1 MYGGDIVGL
10 FSQNQLA
17 QITAIAEKSRSV
29 AEPAAQKAKTKS
41 INTELNRISNDVVK
55 YFQDSQSILI
65 TSAAQLH
72 EYVDNVIATGYCA
85 IDTETTGLDRIN
97 DYIVGASIYYPGGIE
112 CYIPIMHKVPI
123 FDAPYAN
130 QLTYDEVAFEFQ
142 RIVDAK
148 VRTVWAN
155 ADYDLAMIFKD
166 MHVDFMP
173 VLYFDVI
180 HAWRVIKEDEPK
192 KDLKNLYN
200 KYVLKGKGNPKRF
213 SDFFPPTLFI
223 YCKPEIAKLY
233 AANDAVITF
242 KLFEWQL
249 PYVMLGNPKCEK
261 HHFEKLAD
269 LFWNIEMP
277 MLKVCQNLHR
287 RGIYLDRYAAAMLN
301 KKYVPGVASE
311 KKALQEAIQRE
322 IDAHPAVIAKRP
334 FLTSSEF
341 NPNSTPHVQWVVY
354 DLLGLGADQKTRTT
368 DKDVLSTFN
377 HPIVKQILAYRSL
390 VTLVGTFVEKLPG
403 IVGPDH
409 RIHCQFNSIGA
420 ATGRMSSSSPNTQ
433 NIPSK
438 HSDIRHMFRG
448 SPSKEII
455 LKCTEFDGHVSL
467 VLFKFSK
474 LCRISDS
481 SSEWV
486 ETVELNIGD
495 AIRMQMNNEI
505 QIARVESVTPLDSDA
520 DMYRIVF
527 DVTHD
532 DSFVWKAEVITAT
545 FVLISSD
552 FSQQEPKI
560 LAVVCQDENLIKS
573 FKEGKD
579 IYSFIAS
586 IAFNTTYEAC
596 LENLPTGE
604 YDEDGNEIKVYQPDG
619 KARRSEA
626 KTVVLGILYGRS
638 IPSIADQLYS
648 KEDWPDDK
656 KVKQA
661 QFVYD
666 SVLEAFP
673 ALKAF
678 MDGAQN
684 MAHTHGYVETILGRR
699 RHIPDMMLNDYD
711 FEPLPGYVNPEIDPL
726 DVSTLSVDS
735 GVPKSVQAG
744 LRKEFASYKYKG
756 QIFKR
761 IRQLKEDYHIK
772 VIDNTYKKSE
782 ASRQCVNCVDAE
794 TEILTAKG
802 WRKYD
807 QIHVGD
813 EILSLDVDSGQVV
826 RDVIEHIWVHLG
838 DHEVIEFDS
847 PTFNSVTTRDHKW
860 VVCEANQLPRFKT
873 TENIFNNRWPDYPI
887 LRVSDNHFADNPN
900 YVDAELRL
908 IGWFLTDGYA
918 AKKQYSVELYQ
929 SVKRK
934 KGADV
939 YASMLDVLSILGLEY
954 RDHCDSNGY
963 HTIYLNKCNT
973 TLKLLSEFPNRQL
986 TYDFVMSLSQRQAS
1000 IVMQSMIEG
1009 DGSRNG
1015 SAYTM
1020 CCGTQAE
1027 ADLFQ
1032 ALAFVA
1038 GYATN
1043 QYSTSPEAHN
1053 AAPSSNTVYASTSNN
1068 SPIHITK
1075 PYYTVSVLLSKRAHI
1090 YPHHKSVKHTDLVWC
1105 VTTKTHTWIA
1115 RRQGKV
1121 YITGN
1126 SIIQGSAAEL
1136 TKMAMLKVEHDP
1148 EWQELQGRVEIP
1160 VHDELI
1166 GEVPIENYEA
1176 AGARLSYLMCAA
1188 ASFMPFSIKCDV
1200 TTSFR
1205 WSGVEYP
1212 CKHKRPESL
1221 LDMEEDEIRWLQYYL
1236 VDAGYYLPVFK
1247 LPNGDKPRGEEAVG
1261 INGRDTEELRSFIS
1275 DYMHRYD
1282 LHTDREFL
1290 WHIEHLVCT
1299 GVLPDMS
1306 QFEKS
1311 KYYGGLV
1318 VNEIHS

>member
-1 MYGGDIVGL
+1 MGVIAVGL
-10 FSQNQLA
+10 FSQSQLSE
-17 QITAIAEKSRSV
+17 ITAIAEKSRAV
-29 AEPAAQKAKTKS
+29 AEPAKQATKTKS
-41 INTELNRISNDVVK
+41 INAELNRISAEVEK
-55 YFQDSQSILI
+55 YFQDSTSILI
-65 TSAAQLH
+65 TSLSQLH
-72 EYVDNVIATGYCA
+72 DYVTELIATGYCA
-85 IDTETTGLDRIN
+85 IDTETTGLDRIR
-97 DYIVGASIYYPGGIE
+97 DYIVGASLYYPGGVE
-112 CYIPIMHKVPI
+112 CYIPIKHKVPI
-123 FDAPYAN
+123 FEAPYAD
-130 QLTYDEVAFEFQ
+130 QLTYEEVASEFQ
-142 RIVDAK
+142 RIVDAQVK
-148 VRTVWAN
+148 TVWAN
-155 ADYDLAMIFKD
+155 ADYDFAMIYKD
-166 MHVDFMP
+166 LKVDFMP
-173 VLYFDVI
+173 TLYFDVI

-192 KDLKNLYN
+192 KDLKHLYN
-200 KYVLKGKGNPKRF
+200 KYVLKGGGNPKRF
-213 SDFFPPTLFI
+213 SDFFPPALFI

-249 PYVMLGNPKCEK
+249 PYLLVDEPKCKK
-261 HHFEKLAD
+261 HHFEKLAE
-269 LFWNIEMP
+269 LYWNIELP
-277 MLKVCQNLHR
+277 MLKICQSMHR
-287 RGIYLDRYAAAMLN
+287 RGIYLDKFGASMLH
-301 KKYVPGVASE
+301 KKYVPGIASE
-311 KKALQEAIQRE
+311 KQALQEAIQKE
-322 IDAHPAVIAKRP
+322 IDAHPAVTAKRP
-334 FLTSSEF
+334 FLNVVDF

-377 HPIVKQILAYRSL
+377 HPVVKQILAYRSL
-390 VTLVGTFVEKLPG
+390 VTLVSTFVEKLPNV
-403 IVGPDH
+403 VGPDH

-448 SPSKEII
+448 SPSKEIT
-455 LKCTEFDGHVSL
+455 LNCAEYDGHISL

-474 LCRISDS
+474 LQRVSDN
-481 SSEWV
+481 SSEWA
-486 ETVELNIGD
+486 ETVELNVGD
-495 AIRMQMNNEI
+495 EVCMQMNDEI
-505 QIARVESVTPLDSDA
+505 QTAHIESITPLDSDA

-527 DVTHD
+527 DITPGV
-532 DSFVWKAEVITAT
+532 SFIWKARVITAT
-545 FVLISSD
+545 SVLISSD

-648 KEDWPDDK
+648 KEDWSDEK

-673 ALKAF
+673 ALRAF
-678 MDGAQN
+678 MDGAQL

-711 FEPLPGYVNPEIDPL
+711 FEPLPGYVNPDVDPL
-726 DVSTLSVDS
+726 NPATLAEAG
-735 GVPKSVQAG
+735 GVPARVQAG

-772 VIDNTYKKSE
+772 VVDNTYKKSE
-782 ASRQCVNCVDAE
+782 ASRQCVNCVDTE
-794 TEILTAKG
+794 TEILTVDG
-802 WRKYD
+802 WKRYTEV
-807 QIHVGD
+807 HVGD
-813 EILSLDVDSGQVV
+813 KIVSYNLDTNTVTEDSIEAVHIYEGLH
-826 RDVIEHIWVHLG
+826 DVYR
-838 DHEVIEFDS
+838 FKS
-847 PTFNSVTTRDHKW
+847 PTFDAVCTPEHMWVTGESKTRPKLRSAEVLYKH
-860 VVCEANQLPRFKT
+860 
-873 TENIFNNRWPDYPI
+873 RWPDNPI
-887 LRVSDNHFADNPN
+887 LRVGAADFAENSEYTD
-900 YVDAELRL
+900 DELRL
-908 IGWFLTDGYA
+908 IGWLMTDGYFG
-918 AKKQYSVELYQ
+918 KGTYDVELYQ
-929 SVKRK
+929 STRK
-934 KGADV
+934 EKNAAI
-939 YASMLDVLSILGLEY
+939 YNTMLSTLQALGLKYTDYQHETY
-954 RDHCDSNGY
+954 Y
-963 HTIYLNKCNT
+963 HDIYICKSPLT
-973 TLKLLSEFPNRQL
+973 MRILDEFPTREL
-986 TYDFVMSLSQRQAS
+986 TMSFVFSLSQRQAELL
-1000 IVMQSMIEG
+1000 MWTMIEC
-1009 DGSRNG
+1009 DGTLGESTNV
-1015 SAYTM
+1015 TI
-1020 CCGTQAE
+1020 CCGTE
-1027 ADLFQ
+1027 SSRDVFQ

-1043 QYSTSPEAHN
+1043 SYTSYPDTVNSH
-1053 AAPSSNTVYASTSNN
+1053 PSSEHVYDSVSNTSG
-1068 SPIHITK
+1068 IKITK
-1075 PYYTVSVLLSKRAHI
+1075 PYYTVSVLRVKRAHI
-1090 YPHHKSVKHTDLVWC
+1090 YPHHKSIDQVDTVWC
-1105 VTTKTHTWIA
+1105 VTTHNHTWVA
-1115 RRQGKV
+1115 RRNGKV

-1136 TKMAMLKVEHDP
+1136 TKMAMIKVEHDQ
-1148 EWQELQGRVEIP
+1148 EWQELLGQVEIP

-1176 AGARLSYLMCAA
+1176 AGNRLSELMCAA

-1212 CKHKRPESL
+1212 CKHKRPENL
-1221 LDMEEDEIRWLQYYL
+1221 LDMEDDEIRWVQYYL
-1236 VDAGYYLPVFK
+1236 VDTGYYLPVFK

-1261 INGRDTEELRSFIS
+1261 INGKDTEEFRSFIS
-1275 DYMHRYD
+1275 DYMNRYK
-1282 LHTDREFL
+1282 LTTDKEFL

-1299 GVLPDMS
+1299 GELPDMEA
-1306 QFEKS
+1306 FKKS
-1311 KYYGGLV
+1311 KYHGGL
-1318 VNEIHS
+1318 ST